1 MSRLVLIG
9 MITLSAVPA
18 LANVPVG
25 DSALLNR
32 KSETATTITN
42 LKPIVKSTS
51 DKAKGVNCAVTKS
64 GQKADVRD
72 PSTPKNADTGRG
84 IVEKV
89 APSVQPNPTRGSTAG
104 LAAERNA
111 VAETT
116 DVAASSAAR
125 QSSLDAV
132 KQQYESL
139 KPRIGSS
146 ETIKASM
153 DENSSIRS
161 QNGIA
166 WNTTIDAANSWT
178 QALNVINMLMVASM
192 SQATGAIRTPQPPI
206 SPTTPVPAPVC
217 PAGTTGSGTST
228 SPCVSN
234 RCSTTAYGTTPDPA
248 CVIRRYAD
256 STGNVTVYLAHMQDR
271 FGVTGI
277 PEILTLPVEPPTTLA
292 GTGVSAGDIQSALNR
307 YRNGQ

>member
-1 MSRLVLIG
+1 MNRVTLISILVL
-9 MITLSAVPA
+9 SASPA

-64 GQKADVRD
+64 GQKADARD
-72 PSTPKNADTGRG
+72 PSTPKNTATGRG

-89 APSVQPNPTRGSTAG
+89 APSVQPNPTRGSSAG

-116 DVAASSAAR
+116 DVVASSAAR
-125 QSSLDAV
+125 HSSLDAV

-153 DENSSIRS
+153 DENSAIRS
-161 QNGIA
+161 QNGIV
-166 WNTTIDAANSWT
+166 WNTTVDAANSWT
-178 QALNVINMLMVASM
+178 QALNVINMLMVANM
-192 SQATGAIRTPQPPI
+192 SQASGAIRTPQPPI
-206 SPTTPVPAPVC
+206 PPTTPAPVC
-217 PAGTTGSGTST
+217 PTGTTGSGTGA

-234 RCSTTAYGTTPDPA
+234 RCSTTAYGRMPDPS

-256 STGNVTVYLAHMQDR
+256 STGNVTVYLAHVQDR

-277 PEILTLPVEPPTTLA
+277 PEILTLPTDPPTTLA
-292 GTGVSAGDIQSALNR
+292 GNGVSAGDIQSALNR

>member
-1 MSRLVLIG
+1 MNRLALVSILVL
-9 MITLSAVPA
+9 SVSPS

-64 GQKADVRD
+64 GQKAEVRD
-72 PSTPKNADTGRG
+72 PSMPKNTATGRG

-146 ETIKASM
+146 ETIKVSM

-206 SPTTPVPAPVC
+206 PPTTPAPVC

-277 PEILTLPVEPPTTLA
+277 PDVLTLPIEPPTTLA
-292 GTGVSAGDIQSALNR
+292 GNGVNAGDIQSALNR